1 MLKYLKFGVV
11 APAVPSVV
19 VVPKFECLQ
28 PRIAA
33 ARVVAVP
40 K

>member
-1 MLKYLKFGVV
+1 MLKLPKFSVV
-11 APAVPSVV
+11 TPNVSFVV

-28 PRIAA
+28 PLIAA